1 MKFKKIL
8 SFGPIVKKKIISLY
22 GKIEQKIIFSSIV
35 KKEMAE
41 KIIPGQKNMEFQQLE
56 DNEVQ
61 QTNIKRNKTF
71 DDILTNSIKFGKY
84 QYISAIII
92 CNHLEYLN

>member
-1 MKFKKIL
+1 
-8 SFGPIVKKKIISLY
+8 
-22 GKIEQKIIFSSIV
+22 
-35 KKEMAE
+35 MAE

-56 DNEVQ
+56 DNEIQTVPQ

-84 QYISAIII
+84 QYISALII
-92 CNHLEYLN
+92 CNPPDYLNSFL